1 MAKKNPYDIIKHQH
15 VTEKSMVLENLK
27 DADSNPSLRRC
38 KSPKYVFVVDRKANK
53 QQIAEAVEA
62 IYSEK
67 NIKVVAVNTIN
78 VKSKARRVRG
88 RLGVKPGFKKAIV
101 TLDEKDRLDDQ
112 V

>member
-15 VTEKSMVLENLK
+15 VTEKSVMLEGLK
-27 DADSNPSLRRC
+27 DADSNPSVRRC
-38 KSPKYVFVVDRKANK
+38 KSPKYVFIVDKKANK
-53 QQIAEAVEA
+53 QQIAAAVED

-67 NIKVVAVNTIN
+67 GIKVVAVNTIN
-78 VKSKARRVRG
+78 VKPKARRVRG

-101 TLDEKDRLDDQ
+101 TLEEKDSLDDL